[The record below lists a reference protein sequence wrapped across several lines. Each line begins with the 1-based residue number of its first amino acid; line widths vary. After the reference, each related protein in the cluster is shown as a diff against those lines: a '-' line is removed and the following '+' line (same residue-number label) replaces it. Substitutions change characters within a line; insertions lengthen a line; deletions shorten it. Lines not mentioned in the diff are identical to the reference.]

1 MKKSIKYILIGLAAI
16 TALTF
21 CSCNEYKE
29 AQDEAAK
36 NLTGLMSE
44 AQDLQSEFNSAASE
58 LSDMVSDIH
67 NGLDNAGNELNSAAG
82 SLQSGINNGKLS
94 KAVSDIKGSIGFSE
108 STQNSNE

>member
-58 LSDMVSDIH
+58 LSDMVS
-67 NGLDNAGNELNSAAG
+67 
-82 SLQSGINNGKLS
+82 LQSGINNGELS
-94 KAVSDIKGSIGFSE
+94 KAVSDIKDSIDFSE